1 MSLHGCF
8 AGFDVC
14 FEALPASP
22 AVLPGLGFSDRVLS
36 DLKAKE
42 VKPWRPCWDGQR
54 MGDPGLAGLQFESH
68 PLQPLRSHVLALL
81 NDLAVLVEDHEII
94 GIADHVG
101 RVKPSAA
108 AARKRLDDDG
118 FQAV

>member
-1 MSLHGCF
+1 MIR
-8 AGFDVC
+8 
-14 FEALPASP
+14 
-22 AVLPGLGFSDRVLS
+22 VLLGF
-36 DLKAKE
+36 
-42 VKPWRPCWDGQR
+42 
-54 MGDPGLAGLQFESH
+54 QFESH